1 MLSTFTFKSFFL
13 KTTKKE
19 KHFKRILHK
28 LVLIKVIPNF
38 LTETKERD
46 GMKNG
51 KKEEVEKSK
60 KPEGNHKDKN
70 GRKKEDF
77 FNLFFL

>member
-1 MLSTFTFKSFFL
+1 M
-13 KTTKKE
+13 
-19 KHFKRILHK
+19 
-28 LVLIKVIPNF
+28 IPNF

-60 KPEGNHKDKN
+60 KPEGNRKDKN

-77 FNLFFL
+77 LIFFFCDIEFKNQNQNRFFLNIFF